1 MGHLAQFQEL
11 QGFRIQLRGQEAHQN
26 VHGKANVHQNP
37 NRFPA
42 RQSVTPEVCQLNRD
56 HTSQHEGAHRHQAV
70 PTEAE
75 QGVGHQ
81 HIPAFRP
88 ADTAQIFLLPGPTSH
103 GAQAARLRQL
113 IWRSRFQGPVVCE
126 GAHLTSRPRRKRGV
140 VILLLR
146 NLQLHVLH
154 RRRSDGTS
162 LRLRAHA
169 LIGAAFQRSIHVGG
183 FQVPILFLAAAALA
197 ALVALFLIII
207 IRGV

>member
-1 MGHLAQFQEL
+1 MGHLAQSQEL
-11 QGFRIQLRGQEAHQN
+11 QGLWIQLSGQEAHQN

-81 HIPAFRP
+81 HIPAFWLVD
-88 ADTAQIFLLPGPTSH
+88 DTSQIFLLPGSASH
-103 GAQAARLRQL
+103 ATQAARLCEL
-113 IWRSRFQGPVVCE
+113 IWRSRFQGPVVGE
-126 GAHLTSRPRRKRGV
+126 GSHLTSRPRRKRVV
-140 VILLLR
+140 VIVFLR

-154 RRRSDGTS
+154 RRRPDRTH
-162 LRLRAHA
+162 LRFRRAITPA
-169 LIGAAFQRSIHVGG
+169 VFQHSIQVGR
-183 FQVPILFLAAAALA
+183 FQVRILFLAALAALA
-197 ALVALFLIII
+197 ALLI